1 MNTLAKRTYSLP
13 AEMIDRLEREVDSGN
28 RSRAVA
34 EAIHAWLEARHRERL
49 RREVI
54 AGCREMAETYR
65 TTAEEFA
72 PLEEEAEQH
81 LDA

>member
-1 MNTLAKRTYSLP
+1 MNVLAKRTYSLP
-13 AEMIDRLEREVDSGN
+13 AETINRLEREVGSGD

-34 EAIHAWLEARHRERL
+34 EAIHAWLEVRHRERL

-65 TTAEEFA
+65 ATSAEFA
-72 PLEEEAEQH
+72 PLEDEAELH